1 MNWER
6 GQYICILTENLCIL
20 IKILLKVIPEFQI
33 NNNSNLVQAMVWWQK
48 GNEAFYT
55 QWY

>member
-6 GQYICILTENLCIL
+6 GQYICILTENLCIS
-20 IKILLKVIPEFQI
+20 IEILLKAIPEFQI